1 MVGMHV
7 AAYRRQW
14 QGSNFA
20 RWLVPYQKRTGESDR
35 QQSCGTELQDIHH
48 FILLAGVSTGRS
60 LTTEIFD
67 LIEIK
72 DAAEM
77 NV

>member
-1 MVGMHV
+1 
-7 AAYRRQW
+7 
-14 QGSNFA
+14 FA
-20 RWLVPYQKRTGESDR
+20 RRLVPYQKRTGESDC
-35 QQSCGTELQDIHH
+35 QQSCRTELQDIHH
-48 FILLAGVSTGRS
+48 LILLAGVSTGRC
-60 LTTEIFD
+60 LNTEIVD